1 MDAGATTVT
10 VSAQSSIVLVDGEVD
25 HGKAPS
31 TINLALILPLIAVA
45 VVAVAVIAVVLLK
58 KKK

>member
-1 MDAGATTVT
+1 M
-10 VSAQSSIVLVDGEVD
+10 VLVKGEPI
-25 HGKAPS
+25 APPS
-31 TINLALILPLIAVA
+31 KTETPGEFSFNIALILPLIAVA